1 MPFSLPQAF
10 FFFLEGVEGRAEIHA
25 SKLRR
30 WLNSRTQQE
39 RVVQF
44 GGQGKEIYITS
55 LICRMKIVDIFIL
68 NPIPRFVEYKVA
80 KK

>member
-1 MPFSLPQAF
+1 M
-10 FFFLEGVEGRAEIHA
+10 GRAEIHV

-30 WLNSRTQQE
+30 CHNSRTQQE
-39 RVVQF
+39 SVENKYCLGSQERVVQI

-68 NPIPRFVEYKVA
+68 NPIPKSVEYKVA
-80 KK
+80 NK